1 MRARRRISERPVLVP
16 ALALAAALAVGAA
29 GCSGDDDDDAR
40 DTTST
45 TTTATDAGA
54 GTTTTSPTSS
64 SSDTTTGATG
74 ASLGDRPTF
83 VEDAASGSG
92 CAPGEGDLPDG
103 WWYGRISAAP
113 TTTLGL
119 DLACFY
125 VGAVAEA
132 EAASRGDEVNNDYY
146 VVNDNPAVRSLPLAA
161 SADAECVELEPT
173 LTMVACTPA
182 EVAADW
188 TVWVRVVDGE
198 VDRILEQYL
207 P

>member
-1 MRARRRISERPVLVP
+1 VAVAATLVI
-16 ALALAAALAVGAA
+16 VVA
-29 GCSGDDDDDAR
+29 GCGDDDGDEAR

-45 TTTATDAGA
+45 EAGA
-54 GTTTTSPTSS
+54 GTTTTASSTSGS
-64 SSDTTTGATG
+64 SETTTGGTG
-74 ASLGDRPTF
+74 ASLGDSPTF
-83 VEDAASGSG
+83 AEDAASGSG

-125 VGAVAEA
+125 VGAAAEA

-146 VVNDNPAVRSLPLAA
+146 VVNDNPTVRSLPVAA
-161 SADAECVELEPT
+161 GAVAECVDLEPT
-173 LTMVACTPA
+173 LTMVACGPA